1 MPQFSIDRSDV
12 GVAKA
17 TEVQPVH
24 TLQGIAT
31 HAEKIRDNVYDIN
44 STLRGVLIHLR
55 GEELTGD
62 GIEGKQASI
71 VGKLTEISVAQQ
83 WTRSGQDETFRLL
96 AELQSL
102 LNVNA

>member
-1 MPQFSIDRSDV
+1 MAHLIGRDGEV
-12 GVAKA
+12 GIAKA
-17 TEVQPVH
+17 NDGPVH

-31 HAEKIRDNVYDIN
+31 HAERIRDNVYDIN

-62 GIEGKQASI
+62 GIEGKQVSI